1 MKKTT
6 FTAETIV
13 AFHIGRGG
21 RFYNGGHLTFLGE
34 GKISDYTEDCW
45 PPVKIDENSDS
56 DLPEPIDDN
65 SPEAEWTDCNG
76 NSVGLTNAEYQ
87 SGIGRIDIDGEYNT
101 TYTMR
106 LGDIEED
113 SKEWDA
119 IFADNTS
126 DAEDAQMFFFGQE
139 ECQASEEDQETV
151 IAAVLAAADEELED
165 VEVSGAVKN
174 SELTM
179 YTVEYG
185 YRTIKAI
192 KYHDSDIVFLPKD
205 WQGFMPEN
213 LWDVKDCE
221 WEAEGRE
228 GIILEHFPRFL

>member
-21 RFYNGGHLTFLGE
+21 RFNNGGHLNFLGE
-34 GKISDYTEDCW
+34 GKISDYTEDCFA
-45 PPVKIDENSDS
+45 PVKIDENSDS
-56 DLPEPIDDN
+56 DLPELVDDN
-65 SPEAEWTDCNG
+65 SPEAEWTDCSGNG
-76 NSVGLTNAEYQ
+76 IGLTNAEYQ
-87 SGIGRIDIDGEYNT
+87 SGIGRIDMDGEYDT

-119 IFADNTS
+119 IFAENTS

-139 ECQASEEDQETV
+139 ECQPSKEEQETV
-151 IAAVLAAADEELED
+151 ISAVLAADDEELED
-165 VEVSGAVKN
+165 VEVSGAVQN
-174 SELTM
+174 NELTM
-179 YTVEYG
+179 YTVEVG
-185 YRTIKAI
+185 YLTIKAI
-192 KYHDSDIVFLPKD
+192 KYHDNNIVFLPKD
-205 WQGFMPEN
+205 WQGYMPEN

-221 WEAEGRE
+221 WVANGQQAV
-228 GIILEHFPRFL
+228 ILNNYPRIF

>member
-126 DAEDAQMFFFGQE
+126 DAEDAQMFFRPQLGIQSLDE
-139 ECQASEEDQETV
+139 LANYINENEGWPNDIADIIERNCWEDQTGE
-151 IAAVLAAADEELED
+151 DEWHVCHNYDE
-165 VEVSGAVKN
+165 
-174 SELTM
+174 M
-179 YTVEYG
+179 
-185 YRTIKAI
+185 
-192 KYHDSDIVFLPKD
+192 
-205 WQGFMPEN
+205 
-213 LWDVKDCE
+213 
-221 WEAEGRE
+221 
-228 GIILEHFPRFL
+228 IILNDECEAIVKEYM

>member
-34 GKISDYTEDCW
+34 GKISDYTEDCFV
-45 PPVKIDENSDS
+45 PVKIDENSDS
-56 DLPEPIDDN
+56 ELPELIDDN

-126 DAEDAQMFFFGQE
+126 DAEDAQMFFRPQLGIQSLDE
-139 ECQASEEDQETV
+139 LANYINENEDWQNDVADIIERNCWEDQTGE
-151 IAAVLAAADEELED
+151 DEWH
-165 VEVSGAVKN
+165 VC
-174 SELTM
+174 
-179 YTVEYG
+179 
-185 YRTIKAI
+185 
-192 KYHDSDIVFLPKD
+192 HDYDK
-205 WQGFMPEN
+205 M
-213 LWDVKDCE
+213 
-221 WEAEGRE
+221 
-228 GIILEHFPRFL
+228 IILNDECEAIVKEYM

>member
-45 PPVKIDENSDS
+45 APKTVDDNEE
-56 DLPEPIDDN
+56 LIDDN

-87 SGIGRIDIDGEYNT
+87 SGIGRIDMDGEYNT

-126 DAEDAQMFFFGQE
+126 DAEDAQIFFRPQLGIQSLDE
-139 ECQASEEDQETV
+139 LANYINENEDWQNDIADIIERNCREDQTGE
-151 IAAVLAAADEELED
+151 DEWHVCRNYDE
-165 VEVSGAVKN
+165 
-174 SELTM
+174 M
-179 YTVEYG
+179 
-185 YRTIKAI
+185 
-192 KYHDSDIVFLPKD
+192 
-205 WQGFMPEN
+205 
-213 LWDVKDCE
+213 
-221 WEAEGRE
+221 
-228 GIILEHFPRFL
+228 IILNDECEAIVKEYM